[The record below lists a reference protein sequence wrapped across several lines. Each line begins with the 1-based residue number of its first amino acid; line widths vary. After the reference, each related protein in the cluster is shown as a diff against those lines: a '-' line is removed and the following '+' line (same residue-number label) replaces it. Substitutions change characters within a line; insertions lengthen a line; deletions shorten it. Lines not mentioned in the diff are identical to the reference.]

1 MEKLAYILWKPAAT
15 TDADFGRTLREEV
28 ARSLVDSGAARLS
41 INVADEHA
49 HEVQAARITRFDPPI
64 AGLVT
69 FWLQVSDDRGPQEKI
84 LSEATERLAGYLV
97 LESVPIVNTTHTAA
111 LGERTPGTNVVACIE
126 RPERM
131 TQDAWIAHWF
141 GHHRQVACETQCS
154 YAYVRNEVV
163 RPVTADAPPW
173 AGIVEEGFP
182 TEAVTD
188 PMLWYKSGGDRAVM
202 ERNLGRMLESVNAF
216 LDIARV
222 ESNPMS
228 EYHISR

>member
-182 TEAVTD
+182 
-188 PMLWYKSGGDRAVM
+188 PKR
-202 ERNLGRMLESVNAF
+202 
-216 LDIARV
+216 
-222 ESNPMS
+222 
-228 EYHISR
+228 